1 MFGQII
7 YDSPIKKDSPK
18 KSPFIEVGPKIQL
31 EPVNVKKPL
40 HPHSSS
46 SNLLG
51 VYNVPNNLIDPTI
64 SENLT
69 NSLNEEV
76 EDSLRTSQSSGS
88 NLKRNKARAESTYFE
103 RLSEQSS
110 ECGKAI
116 TPVAPAT
123 RCNSIARTNNKQSY
137 ILLEGK
143 RRSILKNSK
152 HISFYSRG
160 SQSPPKVLRSKNK
173 MLTP

>member
-46 SNLLG
+46 SNLLD

-69 NSLNEEV
+69 NSLNEGV

-88 NLKRNKARAESTYFE
+88 NLKKNKARAESTYFE

-110 ECGKAI
+110 EC
-116 TPVAPAT
+116 
-123 RCNSIARTNNKQSY
+123 
-137 ILLEGK
+137 
-143 RRSILKNSK
+143 
-152 HISFYSRG
+152 
-160 SQSPPKVLRSKNK
+160 
-173 MLTP
+173 